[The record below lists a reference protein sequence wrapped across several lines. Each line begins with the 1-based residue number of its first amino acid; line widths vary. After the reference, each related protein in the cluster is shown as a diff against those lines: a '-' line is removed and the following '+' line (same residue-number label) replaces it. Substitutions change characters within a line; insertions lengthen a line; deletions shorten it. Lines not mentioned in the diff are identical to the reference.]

1 MNEGKFNITLT
12 MTSLVG
18 CVNSRTIN
26 EMITVHP
33 NPDARFIPDYTI
45 ASIMKPVIFFQ
56 NYSIGATV
64 NYWNFGDNTP
74 VSNSISPQHTFQAVG
89 TYIIQL
95 ITENQFGC
103 MDTAYSQITIRD
115 EYTLYSPNAFNPNST
130 IPENR
135 TFMPIGYGVD
145 PDNYHFIIYDRWGS
159 KVYETFDLDHPWNGV
174 INGKKVVAG
183 SVYPWIVIYKD
194 LNGTDHRVTGTVT
207 IVN

>member
-1 MNEGKFNITLT
+1 
-12 MTSLVG
+12 
-18 CVNSRTIN
+18 
-26 EMITVHP
+26 
-33 NPDARFIPDYTI
+33 
-45 ASIMKPVIFFQ
+45 
-56 NYSIGATV
+56 
-64 NYWNFGDNTP
+64 
-74 VSNSISPQHTFQAVG
+74 
-89 TYIIQL
+89 
-95 ITENQFGC
+95 